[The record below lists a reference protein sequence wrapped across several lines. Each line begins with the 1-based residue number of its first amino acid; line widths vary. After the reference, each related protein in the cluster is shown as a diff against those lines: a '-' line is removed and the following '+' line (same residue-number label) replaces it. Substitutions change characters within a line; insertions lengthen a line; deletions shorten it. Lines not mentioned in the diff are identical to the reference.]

1 LNLDKLKH
9 PRQAVY
15 LYDDPT
21 VVADMLD
28 AIRRHQPFDL
38 IWGGRKIKKKKEKKK
53 KRKNK
58 VSNKPVVL
66 PSSEMMTTL
75 TSFSM

>member
-28 AIRRHQPFDL
+28 AVRGHQPFDL
-38 IWGGRKIKKKKEKKK
+38 IWGGRKIKKEKKREKKEKEQG
-53 KRKNK
+53 N
-58 VSNKPVVL
+58 
-66 PSSEMMTTL
+66 
-75 TSFSM
+75 